1 MIRAILFDLDGTLL
15 DSAPDFIHCLNTLL
29 EQNDKTKLPDD
40 VIRQNVS
47 DGSIKLIEIGFKI
60 KSSNNNFADLRRQLL
75 ELYDK
80 NLLKWAD
87 SIS

>member
-60 KSSNNNFADLRRQLL
+60 KPSNNDFADLR
-75 ELYDK
+75 D
-80 NLLKWAD
+80 NF
-87 SIS
+87 